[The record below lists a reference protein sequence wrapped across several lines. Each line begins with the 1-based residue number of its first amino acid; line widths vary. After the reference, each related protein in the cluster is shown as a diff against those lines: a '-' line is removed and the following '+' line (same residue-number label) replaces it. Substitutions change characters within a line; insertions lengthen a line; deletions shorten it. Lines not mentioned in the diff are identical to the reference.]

1 MAGGNLGRDAYQDN
15 VRNKISKMISSLGSI
30 PPLPT
35 NNPNKINRIFSRNCP
50 TCNKVSVKSKLK
62 TKLKTSLFLYHAF
75 IFAQFQEFHID
86 ILNENSKTLFLV
98 HSQNCSRPRGGGN
111 VPGIAASDPEDEDIE
126 FVTAVTANEKRGKRK
141 SEDFDMTTES
151 KKPKGGDGDTPPSL
165 RSLPAGT
172 GLLSGLSSNI
182 DVSSEDKVTAPE
194 SESSEKEVSDE
205 NSEKVINSEAFKQ
218 RPSPE
223 ISSSP
228 SVIPKK
234 TKLVCNFCQKSYL
247 NNQGLLNHKSRMH
260 KNESLSDQPVDP
272 GPETQYESS
281 AEKLVCCGRRF
292 PRLYNLKRH
301 QASSN
306 CKTSKS
312 SQTPSASVVNS
323 IPVNETLIDKEATV
337 DQLSGPEGNKNVN
350 NEENEEEIN
359 RRLFMDNVAGGSDE
373 EEDDDDLEIIDFI
386 AGSTHKLSNDG
397 VKSEP
402 VEADAASTES
412 ESKMKMIQ
420 QSKYYQENSRMFE
433 ICPPDNVATFEK
445 ELKSLK
451 GWKVK
456 VNQIRKP
463 NGTVVPAT
471 HFLSP
476 EGIIVRSGVSVLEY
490 LRLGGWGEAELT
502 AQARKMK
509 VKENNLKIYR
519 EKYLDAAT
527 S

>member
-1 MAGGNLGRDAYQDN
+1 M
-15 VRNKISKMISSLGSI
+15 
-30 PPLPT
+30 
-35 NNPNKINRIFSRNCP
+35 
-50 TCNKVSVKSKLK
+50 
-62 TKLKTSLFLYHAF
+62 
-75 IFAQFQEFHID
+75 
-86 ILNENSKTLFLV
+86 
-98 HSQNCSRPRGGGN
+98 
-111 VPGIAASDPEDEDIE
+111 PGIAASDPEDEDEDIE

-141 SEDFDMTTES
+141 SGDFDVTTDS
-151 KKPKGGDGDTPPSL
+151 KKSKQVDGDTPPSL

-182 DVSSEDKVTAPE
+182 DVSVEAKVSSPE

-205 NSEKVINSEAFKQ
+205 NNSEKVINSEAFKQ
-218 RPSPE
+218 RPSSE
-223 ISSSP
+223 NSNSIARLSTSSL
-228 SVIPKK
+228 IPKK
-234 TKLVCNFCQKSYL
+234 SKLVCNFCQKSYQ
-247 NNQGLLNHKSRMH
+247 NYQGLSIHKSRMH
-260 KNESLSDQPVDP
+260 KNESLSEQPGDP
-272 GPETQYESS
+272 GPETQSDSS
-281 AEKLVCCGRRF
+281 VEKLVCCGRKF

-301 QASSN
+301 QSEN
-306 CKTSKS
+306 CKTFKS
-312 SQTPSASVVNS
+312 SQTPSASVVNT
-323 IPVNETLIDKEATV
+323 IPVNETLIDKEATN
-337 DQLSGPEGNKNVN
+337 DELLAPEGDRNVKN
-350 NEENEEEIN
+350 EQNEEEIN

-386 AGSTHKLSNDG
+386 AGSTHKLSSDG

-402 VEADAASTES
+402 VESDASSTES

-420 QSKYYQENSRMFE
+420 QSKYYRENSRMFE

-456 VNQIRKP
+456 VNQIRKA
-463 NGTVVPAT
+463 NGTMVPAT

-476 EGIIVRSGVSVLEY
+476 EGITVRSGVSVLEY

-519 EKYLDAAT
+519 EKYLGAAT